1 MFYSCS
7 NFLCLSLSVF
17 LLGYIGIP
25 KGDVTYAATSDIRFH
40 RLDQRSLYFSLSLSV
55 LRIATTSITRN
66 GTWILRFFFLVSSP
80 PAAEDDVSAPA
91 PPAQPGLPPSQPAAA
106 SLLLRIVKRA
116 NQNESQQES
125 GKKLGRNN
133 NLSRLKILYEDW
145 LLVIC
150 VSLFYK
156 PTAKEKRRT
165 IDLRS
170 SPKFDRPSSE
180 GAQCFLEL

>member
-1 MFYSCS
+1 MSVSLC
-7 NFLCLSLSVF
+7 LCLSSCFVMWVWQ
-17 LLGYIGIP
+17 
-25 KGDVTYAATSDIRFH
+25 KEMWRSAATSDIRSH
-40 RLDQRSLYFSLSLSV
+40 RLDQLSLSLSPCV
-55 LRIATTSITRN
+55 CWELQRHQSPETVP
-66 GTWILRFFFLVSSP
+66 GFFGFFCRSSR
-80 PAAEDDVSAPA
+80 PAAEDDVSPPA

-106 SLLLRIVKRA
+106 SLLRRLVKRA